1 MERCFIAR
9 SEGDPGIDSLRFTDR
24 YTHRDI
30 CRHCVVLAVSA
41 PYRGFSL
48 LELVAVMV
56 IGGLAAGA
64 VVATLTR
71 QQQFY
76 RGATEIRSTRQDVRD
91 AIEIL
96 SSDVRGMS
104 AADTPFRADSALEL
118 FSGIGTSVVCQVV
131 GNELGLPP
139 SHPLGNTL
147 TSFLTVPD
155 TGDIAMLYIDSAAAG
170 TRWRQYR
177 IGSIESRTVGSVC
190 PPASG
195 LSSDADLG
203 APQKGFA
210 LTFTSSIPSGVGVG
224 TPIRFFRRARYSL
237 YRASDGNWYLGY
249 RRCNA
254 FGVSACGTIQPISG
268 PYRGYSSDRHA
279 TGLLF
284 EYFDN
289 TGGRLDASAPA
300 TALARIDITVR
311 SESLQRNSFSQA
323 HSKISDSAA
332 VSVALRNRGID

>member
-1 MERCFIAR
+1 
-9 SEGDPGIDSLRFTDR
+9 L
-24 YTHRDI
+24 
-30 CRHCVVLAVSA
+30 VLAVSTTC
-41 PYRGFSL
+41 RGFSL
-48 LELVAVMV
+48 LELLGALA

-64 VVATLTR
+64 IVATLTR

-76 RGATEIRSTRQDVRD
+76 RGATEIRSTREEVRD
-91 AIEIL
+91 AIEVL

-118 FSGIGTSVVCQVV
+118 FAAIGTSIACQVV
-131 GNELGLPP
+131 GNEVGLPP

-155 TGDIAMLYIDSAAAG
+155 TGDIAMFYVDSADAG

-177 IGSIESRTVGSVC
+177 IGAIESRSVSSVC
-190 PPASG
+190 APTSG
-195 LSSDADLG
+195 FSDDAELG
-203 APQKGFA
+203 AAHRGFA
-210 LTFTSSIPSGVGVG
+210 LTLISSIPSGVRVG
-224 TPIRFFRRARYSL
+224 TPVRFFRRARYSL

-268 PYRGYSSDRHA
+268 PYRGYSSDPRA

-289 TGGRLDASAPA
+289 GGGRLDASASA
-300 TALARIDITVR
+300 TTLARIDITVR
-311 SESLQRNSFSQA
+311 SQSQQRNSFSQGRQR
-323 HSKISDSAA
+323 ISDSAT
-332 VSVALRNRGID
+332 VSVALRN